1 MYIYLY
7 PLRPRQ
13 IDKFVAQF
21 GISSDK
27 RLNRKYAYNEIE
39 DDPPLLYARNEMG
52 TLSFATS
59 GENSRTTQ
67 IFVNLSDNYSLD
79 SQGFTPFATIQD
91 GWDVIQ
97 RLYSKYGDD
106 GPSQGVLISKGSKV
120 AYKDFP
126 MLSRI
131 IRVEYL

>member
-1 MYIYLY
+1 MRL
-7 PLRPRQ
+7 RQ
-13 IDKFVAQF
+13 IDNFVAQF

-39 DDPPLLYARNEMG
+39 DDPSLACARNEMG

-79 SQGFTPFATIQD
+79 SKAFTPFATIQD
-91 GWDVIQ
+91 GWDVVQ

-106 GPSQGVLISKGSKV
+106 GPSQGTLVERGAKV
-120 AYKDFP
+120 AYNDFP

-131 IRVEYL
+131 LRIEYL

>member
-1 MYIYLY
+1 M
-7 PLRPRQ
+7 
-13 IDKFVAQF
+13 AQF

-27 RLNRKYAYNEIE
+27 RLNRKYAYKAIE
-39 DDPPLLYARNEMG
+39 DDPSLSYARNEMG

-79 SQGFTPFATIQD
+79 SRGFTPFATVQD
-91 GWDVIQ
+91 GWDVVQ
-97 RLYSKYGDD
+97 RLYAKYGDE
-106 GPSQGVLISKGSKV
+106 GPNQGTLVERGSKF
-120 AYKDFP
+120 AYKNFP

-131 IRVEYL
+131 IWVKYL